1 MKKREFPG
9 GSVKLRL
16 QALTARDPDSI
27 PGQGIKISQAT
38 KCSQKK
44 KSKRNEK
51 FRSKNFIN

>member
-44 KSKRNEK
+44 KEQKK
-51 FRSKNFIN
+51 